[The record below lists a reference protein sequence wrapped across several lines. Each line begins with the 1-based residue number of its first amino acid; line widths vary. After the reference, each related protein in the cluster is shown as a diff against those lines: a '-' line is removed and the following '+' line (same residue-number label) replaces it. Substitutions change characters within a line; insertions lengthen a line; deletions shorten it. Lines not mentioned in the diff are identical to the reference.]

1 MALYL
6 SATNSTFTDARVPF
20 RSSFLKTSPSSS
32 SSSLFLFNA
41 VSNAIIVKDKRRKE
55 AGGRPLRQR
64 PSAAFGLFLLVGL
77 IYIYPP
83 FAILRRLYAAIIRD
97 E

>member
-20 RSSFLKTSPSSS
+20 RSSFLKTSP

>member
-20 RSSFLKTSPSSS
+20 RSSFLKTSS

>member
-20 RSSFLKTSPSSS
+20 RSSFLKTSSS

>member
-20 RSSFLKTSPSSS
+20 RSSFLKTSSSS